1 MAALVLRELCA
12 SDEVAFLR
20 GLEEL
25 GGDQLTSYSFV
36 WESGMTFPESLRRL
50 ADAKRGVGVPD
61 GFVPSTMLYGFVEER
76 IVGRLSIRHELTPA
90 LRLRGGHVG
99 YAVLPPH
106 RRQGHGRAMMAQSL
120 PFCAALGL
128 VDILAT
134 CSDDNTP
141 SVRILESVGGVLES
155 TWWDEAEEELV
166 RRYRIRVA

>member
-1 MAALVLRELCA
+1 MTALVLRELRA
-12 SDEVAFLR
+12 PDEVAFLR
-20 GLEEL
+20 GLEEP
-25 GGDQLTSYSFV
+25 GGEQLTSYSFV
-36 WESGMTFPESLRRL
+36 WQQGISFPESLRRL
-50 ADAKRGVGVPD
+50 ADAQRGLGVPK
-61 GFVPSTMLYGFVEER
+61 GFVPSTILYGFVEDR

-90 LRLRGGHVG
+90 LRVRGGHVG

-106 RRQGHGRAMMAQSL
+106 RRQGHGHAMMAQAI

-141 SVRILESVGGVLES
+141 SARILESVGGVLES